1 MYELTRLDNGLR
13 ILTVSLPYV
22 QSVSLGIF
30 LGVGSRYETAE
41 ISGASHFIEHML
53 FKGTRRWPTARDI
66 AEAIEG
72 KGGVFNASTGLET
85 SLFWAK
91 VAAVHLPA
99 ALDVLSDMLL
109 GANFDET
116 EMEKERAVITEEI
129 SYIFDSPDSLAQILV
144 NRLQWPDHPL
154 GRDVAGTPETVA
166 KMKRESLLSFMADH
180 HHPDATILGMAG
192 QISHSDAVA
201 LADKYLGD
209 WQPASAAEWEPAP
222 AERDGP
228 RVHVEVKDT
237 EQAHVAFSFAGPSRQ
252 HPDRHAVRMLNVI
265 LGEGMRSR
273 LFQEIR
279 ERLGLAYTVDS
290 YAATLQDTGTV
301 SIYAGV
307 AAPRAEETIKAILKQ
322 LDQLRQETVSE
333 DELQRT
339 KEFTRGRLSLSLEDS
354 FTLAA
359 WYTRQQL
366 LGPEVLEPADTMAC
380 LDAVQTSDLQR
391 LARSIFREER
401 LNLAIVGPFSQNGDR
416 FRDIIHF

>member
-1 MYELTRLDNGLR
+1 
-13 ILTVSLPYV
+13 
-22 QSVSLGIF
+22 
-30 LGVGSRYETAE
+30 
-41 ISGASHFIEHML
+41 
-53 FKGTRRWPTARDI
+53 
-66 AEAIEG
+66 
-72 KGGVFNASTGLET
+72 
-85 SLFWAK
+85 
-91 VAAVHLPA
+91 
-99 ALDVLSDMLL
+99 MLL
-109 GANFDET
+109 HANFDPV

-144 NRLQWPDHPL
+144 NRMQWPDHPL
-154 GRDVAGTPETVA
+154 GRDVAGTPKTVA
-166 KMKRESLLSFMADH
+166 KMQRDALLAFMADH
-180 HHPDATILGMAG
+180 HRPDATILGLAG
-192 QISHSDAVA
+192 LVSHSDAVA
-201 LADKYLGD
+201 LADKYLGE
-209 WQPASAAEWEPAP
+209 WQPAAAVPWEPAP
-222 AERDGP
+222 PERDGP
-228 RVHVEVKDT
+228 NVHVEVKDT

-252 HPDRHAVRMLNVI
+252 DRDRHAVRLLNVI

-307 AAPRAEETIKAILKQ
+307 AAHRAEETIQAILKQ
-322 LDQLRQETVSE
+322 LDQLRQESVTE
-333 DELQRT
+333 DELFRT

-391 LARSIFREER
+391 LARSIFREDR
-401 LNLAIVGPFSQNGDR
+401 LNLAVVGPFSDNGDR
-416 FRDIIHF
+416 FRELVHF